1 MNGSRLDRLGRDV
14 VRRDADAFAG
24 HAPYSYE
31 HAAGV
36 ARISQDR
43 ASILIGC
50 TLFTLAAGPGGLS
63 TTEGYP

>member
-1 MNGSRLDRLGRDV
+1 MNGSRPGRLGGDV

-24 HAPYSYE
+24 HAPSSYE

-43 ASILIGC
+43 ASSLIGC
-50 TLFTLAAGPGGLS
+50 TLFTLDAGPGGLS
-63 TTEGYP
+63 TTEGHP